1 MSKIVI
7 VLTDGRSNE
16 NTLTQIAAT
25 RLKRTKDVTVMAIGI
40 GHNVDPVELAAI
52 ASDRNHTYRVPD
64 FDALSTIETDL
75 TDNAC
80 NGKYLVSFHTEGKG

>member
-16 NTLTQIAAT
+16 EALTKTAAA
-25 RLKRTKDVTVMAIGI
+25 RLKQEAGVTVMAIGI
-40 GHNVDPVELAAI
+40 GHNVDPAELTAI
-52 ASDRNHTYRVPD
+52 ASDANHTYRVPD

-75 TDNAC
+75 TDTAC
-80 NGKYLVSFHTEGKG
+80 NGEFVSFLVPV